1 MNARAL
7 CTLALACAL
16 GIGSLQAE
24 ESVNTMSERLETV
37 LLEFESA
44 PESGTLGQYIDQL
57 GGFTAEADP
66 QSVHSFKARSLVR
79 ILAAIERKEAPQF
92 DPNDPPRRNISPPG
106 GQYPSGTAP
115 SSIKDAEVRR
125 EYEAAIA
132 ANKAKIANFNLQVGL
147 SRLKD
152 RVLELLQG
160 LTSGPDIDRSSS
172 LAELTGLFDEYAISE
187 KSRSSVLDAA
197 ENVR

>member
-1 MNARAL
+1 MNARAV
-7 CTLALACAL
+7 CTLTLACAL

-44 PESGTLGQYIDQL
+44 PESGTLGQYIDHL
-57 GGFTAEADP
+57 DGFTAEADP
-66 QSVHSFKARSLVR
+66 QPVHSFKARSLVR

-92 DPNDPPRRNISPPG
+92 DPKDPPVRNISPPG
-106 GQYPSGTAP
+106 EQYPSGTAP
-115 SSIKDAEVRR
+115 SSIEDAEVRR

-152 RVLELLQG
+152 RVPELLQG

-172 LAELTGLFDEYAISE
+172 LAELTRLFDEYAISE